1 MFETT
6 TERLYN
12 FNKHRRLKLLFKKG
26 TNKTGW
32 SFRFSKQF
40 LRESSVDEFIKSKR
54 NTSAINSIKPFFKA
68 RAKILTFY
76 NNYAEIMSGKKFY
89 LLHWKVFK
97 ILTPKLIKVY
107 Q

>member
-1 MFETT
+1 MFEPT

-26 TNKTGW
+26 KNKTGW

-40 LRESSVDEFIKSKR
+40 LRESSVDEVIKSKR
-54 NTSAINSIKPFFKA
+54 NTSATISIKPFFKA

-76 NNYAEIMSGKKFY
+76 NNYAEIMSGKK
-89 LLHWKVFK
+89 
-97 ILTPKLIKVY
+97 ILFASLKSI
-107 Q
+107 QNINS